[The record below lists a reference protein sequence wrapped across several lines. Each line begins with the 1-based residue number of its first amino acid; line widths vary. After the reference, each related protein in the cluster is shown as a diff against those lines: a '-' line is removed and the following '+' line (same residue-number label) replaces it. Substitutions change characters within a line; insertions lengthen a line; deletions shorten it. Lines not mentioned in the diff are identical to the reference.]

1 MAEEPKAHALVV
13 ANLHLQI
20 FRSALILHGR
30 EMINKA
36 IEREWPGSPQ
46 KESTILVKEMVQ
58 KGAWYI
64 ERARDDVR
72 GMLEAAN
79 WDELLV
85 EDDRIMLSLFGIETQ
100 LSP

>member
-1 MAEEPKAHALVV
+1 VVEEPKAHALVE
-13 ANLHLQI
+13 ANLHLQM

-30 EMINKA
+30 EMINNA
-36 IEREWPGSPQ
+36 IEREWAG
-46 KESTILVKEMVQ
+46 KDSTILVKEMVE

-79 WDELLV
+79 WDELLM
-85 EDDRIMLSLFGIETQ
+85 EDDRIMLNLFGIETQ
-100 LSP
+100 LSS